1 MAISLLLDYSVEQYI
16 PEDTLL
22 WERFLT
28 MTIVLCACINI
39 FICLQNEIK
48 EIEGLDTLTSLKFL
62 TLSHN
67 QITRVQN
74 LKNTRLGFLDL
85 SYNSIEHL
93 AVGKYL

>member
-1 MAISLLLDYSVEQYI
+1 
-16 PEDTLL
+16 
-22 WERFLT
+22 

-62 TLSHN
+62 TLGHN

-93 AVGKYL
+93 AVGKYLYIMVHITIYLLCI